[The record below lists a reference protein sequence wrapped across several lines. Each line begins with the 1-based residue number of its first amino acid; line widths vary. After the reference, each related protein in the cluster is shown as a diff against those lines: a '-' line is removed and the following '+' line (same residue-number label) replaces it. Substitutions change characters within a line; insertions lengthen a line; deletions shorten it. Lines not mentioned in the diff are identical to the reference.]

1 MPYLHYIGQELEI
14 FEHAQNWKRYWSSEI
29 RPYLSGDML
38 EVGAGL
44 GTNTDFLKSP
54 GAASWT
60 CLEPDPDLVSQMRS
74 RFATQSSLAECR
86 VQIGTTE
93 TLSSGRQF
101 DAIIYIDVLEHIEAD
116 RKELA
121 RASQLLRK
129 NGKII
134 VLAPAHQSLYTPF
147 DRAIGHFRRYDK
159 TTLAARMPKDGCV
172 IRLDYMDSVGSLASM
187 GNRMFLR
194 QSAPSLKQI
203 LFWDRFLVPPSRL
216 LDRLTFHMVG
226 KSILGIWQKG

>member
-1 MPYLHYIGQELEI
+1 MPYLNYIGQELEI

-38 EVGAGL
+38 EVGAGM
-44 GTNTDFLKSP
+44 GTNTEFLKSP
-54 GAASWT
+54 GTSSWT

-74 RFATQSSLAECR
+74 RFASQPSLTECHLP
-86 VQIGTTE
+86 IGTTE
-93 TLSSGRQF
+93 TLGSGRQF
-101 DAIIYIDVLEHIEAD
+101 DAIIYIDVLEHIEED

-129 NGKII
+129 GGKII

-159 TTLAARMPKDGCV
+159 ATLAAHMPTDGGV
-172 IRLDYMDSVGSLASM
+172 IRLDYMDSVGSLASV

-194 QSAPSLKQI
+194 QSTPSVKQI

-226 KSILGIWQKG
+226 KSILGVWQKG